1 MTADNSRLGKG
12 FDALMGSWQEPVE
25 PEKPEELRKRGM
37 ELLPLDRIKPNPDQP
52 RKDFREERI
61 EELAQSIR
69 QQGVLQPLLVE
80 AQGEDYLLIAGE
92 RRFRAAQKAGLE
104 EVPAIIREFTPS
116 EKLEIALI
124 ENVQR
129 ENLNPIE
136 EASAY
141 RELMNELGLSQDE
154 VARRVGKNRSTV
166 ANSLRLLLLPEV
178 LQQRVVR
185 GRLSA
190 GHARAVLSLESEEL
204 QEHLADEIE
213 GQGMSVRGAERR
225 AKEMASEGA
234 DGGTG
239 AAGDKEKT
247 PRRESGRKQSPEM
260 IDLEQQ
266 LIEKFGTK
274 VTIAGDAKK
283 GKIEISYLS
292 MEDLERVLEILDL
305 PPSY

>member
-1 MTADNSRLGKG
+1 
-12 FDALMGSWQEPVE
+12 MGSWTEPVE
-25 PEKPEELRKRGM
+25 PEKKEELEKKGM
-37 ELLPLDRIKPNPDQP
+37 TLLPVEKIYPNPEQP
-52 RKDFREERI
+52 RKDFREDRI

-80 AQGEDYLLIAGE
+80 AQGDTYLLIAGE
-92 RRFRAAQKAGLE
+92 RRFRAAKKANLE
-104 EVPAIIREFTPS
+104 KVPAIIRSFS
-116 EKLEIALI
+116 QAEKLEIALI

-136 EASAY
+136 EAGAY
-141 RELMNELGLSQDE
+141 KELMDELGLSQDE
-154 VARRVGKNRSTV
+154 VAKRVGKNRSTV

-190 GHARAVLSLESEEL
+190 GHARAVLSLEDKAL
-204 QEHLADEIE
+204 QERLSDEIE
-213 GQGMSVRGAERR
+213 GLSLSVRGAEKR
-225 AKEMASEGA
+225 AKEL
-234 DGGTG
+234 
-239 AAGDKEKT
+239 AAGKDGKPPAGGGQRNSST
-247 PRRESGRKQSPEM
+247 GRSRKQSPEM

-274 VTIAGDAKK
+274 VSIVGDEKK
-283 GKIEISYLS
+283 GKIELNYLS
-292 MEDLERVLEILDL
+292 MDDLERILEILDL